1 MSYTGYTSI
10 INQHHYKGVTL
21 HIEKP
26 KNGQALNAASDP
38 GLLRQLAF
46 QPPCPETSG
55 CPLMYII
62 RFHPPTLR
70 TICWILEMSEVLIQ
84 KFTY

>member
-55 CPLMYII
+55 CPLMY
-62 RFHPPTLR
+62 PL
-70 TICWILEMSEVLIQ
+70 VN
-84 KFTY
+84 